1 VTCGEDIRSPGAG
14 NVDVEAASID
24 GEPAARVRCVAMA
37 YVTAALTAVAV
48 IAVAWLAGTRR
59 LLARTTAPL
68 ARATIVDPEKHTT
81 MDERGAVRSVQA
93 ADIRLPAEALER
105 LWTPM
110 HLERLART
118 YWRYLTRWTLG
129 IIRVKYEE
137 DERAVVL
144 LTRPFVLLRFRAP
157 EYEMDSDCGR
167 VRWRITSGLLVSR
180 AAQGGDGY
188 LQIEVCRCEPV
199 DEQTARVHIEVE
211 VANFY
216 PALAS
221 AVARWLYAVTQ
232 SRIHVVV
239 THGFLRSLARLDLAE
254 SVVGR
259 YEPRDRDAPPEPPA
273 SEPASPEPPASEPA
287 SPEHT
292 AA

>member
-1 VTCGEDIRSPGAG
+1 MA
-14 NVDVEAASID
+14 NVAAVL
-24 GEPAARVRCVAMA
+24 AAI
-37 YVTAALTAVAV
+37 AAL
-48 IAVAWLAGTRR
+48 AVAWFAGIRR
-59 LLARTTAPL
+59 LVAGATAI

-81 MDERGAVRSVQA
+81 MDERGAVRSIQA
-93 ADIRLPAEALER
+93 ADISLPADTLER

-129 IIRVKYEE
+129 LIRVKYDE

-157 EYEMDSDCGR
+157 EYEMDSRRGR
-167 VRWRITSGLLVSR
+167 VRWRIASGLLVSR

-188 LQIEVCRCEPV
+188 LQIEVSRCDPV
-199 DEQTARVHIEVE
+199 DEHTARVHIEVE

-221 AVARWLYAVTQ
+221 AVARWFYVATQ

-259 YEPRDRDAPPEPPA
+259 YGPHDELPEPPRP
-273 SEPASPEPPASEPA
+273 EPAST
-287 SPEHT
+287 EHT